1 MLLES
6 TFYNISYRYM
16 EKYNTVFVRL
26 RLLSMFLYYMLS
38 RFTNKVRDATFQF
51 YCYSWFQRFKYI
63 YAFHYQISASL
74 FSYTGLHCETDINE
88 CASEPC
94 HNGGKCQNLV
104 NGFSCICPAGY
115 YDDFCYSNINEC
127 ASQPCK
133 HGSCK
138 DGVNTY
144 TCTCEYGYEGRDC
157 DHQINNCKNNP
168 CQHGGACNTHLGYYT
183 CTCAPG
189 YTGKTFTF

>member
-1 MLLES
+1 MQHFNFTVIHDFKGL
-6 TFYNISYRYM
+6 NI
-16 EKYNTVFVRL
+16 
-26 RLLSMFLYYMLS
+26 YML
-38 RFTNKVRDATFQF
+38 
-51 YCYSWFQRFKYI
+51 YIIKYLL
-63 YAFHYQISASL
+63 SL

-189 YTGKTFTF
+189 YTGKNSSFSVLPLIVISYDFQWHN